1 MADSKEKLFSDFSPV
16 TTEQWM
22 EKVTA
27 DLKGADFE
35 KKLVWKTNEGFKV
48 KPFYRKE
55 DLEGLKTTD
64 ALPGEFPYLRG
75 NKKDNNEWLVRQEIR
90 VDDVKEANAKALDI
104 LNKGIDSLSFHVKA
118 KELNAAYLEML
129 LEGICAE
136 CVELNFSTCQG
147 HVVDLANL
155 LVEYF
160 QKKGYDLNKLHGSI
174 NFDYLNKMLVKG
186 KEKGRL
192 VDTAKALIA
201 ATAALPEYRVINVS
215 ALTLNNAGAYIY
227 QELGYALA
235 WGNEYMNQLTE
246 AGIPAATVA
255 KKIKFNFGISSN
267 YFLEIA
273 KFRAG
278 RMLWADIVNSYLAE
292 GDCKC
297 AAQMKI
303 HAETS
308 SFNLTVFD
316 SYVNLL
322 RAQTEAMSAALAG
335 VDSMTVVPFDKAYE
349 TPNDFSERLARNQQL
364 LLKEESHFDK
374 VIDPAAGSYYIENL
388 TVSIAKQAWN
398 LFLAVE
404 DEGGFYAAVKA
415 GKVQEAVNASNKAR
429 HEAVAK
435 RKEILLGTN
444 QYPNFTELAGEKRP
458 LEAVCCCGGG
468 HHDTCEKDVP
478 SLNFDR
484 AASEFE
490 ALRLQTETSGKR
502 PKAFMLTIGNLAM
515 RQARAQFSCNFLAC
529 AGYEVVDNLGFSTVE
544 EGVEA
549 AVAAKADIVVLCSS
563 DDEYAE
569 YAVPAFKALNGR
581 AMFIVA
587 GAPACMDELKAAGIE
602 NFIHVR
608 VNVLE
613 TLKEYNAKL
622 LK

>member
-1 MADSKEKLFSDFSPV
+1 M
-16 TTEQWM
+16 
-22 EKVTA
+22 
-27 DLKGADFE
+27 
-35 KKLVWKTNEGFKV
+35 
-48 KPFYRKE
+48 
-55 DLEGLKTTD
+55 
-64 ALPGEFPYLRG
+64 
-75 NKKDNNEWLVRQEIR
+75 
-90 VDDVKEANAKALDI
+90 
-104 LNKGIDSLSFHVKA
+104 
-118 KELNAAYLEML
+118 
-129 LEGICAE
+129 
-136 CVELNFSTCQG
+136 
-147 HVVDLANL
+147 
-155 LVEYF
+155 
-160 QKKGYDLNKLHGSI
+160 
-174 NFDYLNKMLVKG
+174 
-186 KEKGRL
+186 
-192 VDTAKALIA
+192 
-201 ATAALPEYRVINVS
+201 
-215 ALTLNNAGAYIY
+215 
-227 QELGYALA
+227 
-235 WGNEYMNQLTE
+235 
-246 AGIPAATVA
+246 
-255 KKIKFNFGISSN
+255 
-267 YFLEIA
+267 
-273 KFRAG
+273 
-278 RMLWADIVNSYLAE
+278 AE

-322 RAQTEAMSAALAG
+322 RTQTEAMSAAIAG

-388 TVSIAKQAWN
+388 TVSIAKQAWD